1 MALPQRQ
8 IRSSAEGREQINKKN
23 KRGFT
28 PRKLSKLIIF
38 SILVFMLFSFSSSFY
53 QGYQLKEEIK
63 GLEAQLAKVQQE
75 NMKLQE
81 ELKYNYTPEAI
92 EKIAREKLG
101 LIKPG
106 EIVIMRAKEVQR

>member
-8 IRSSAEGREQINKKN
+8 TRFSAEGQEQKKKRI

-28 PRKLSKLIIF
+28 SRKLSRLILF
-38 SILVFMLFSFSSSFY
+38 SILVYMLFSFSSSFY

-63 GLEAQLAKVQQE
+63 VLEAQLAKVQEE
-75 NMKLQE
+75 NIELQE
-81 ELKYNYTPEAI
+81 ELEYNYTSEAI

-106 EIVIMRAKEVQR
+106 EIVIMRAKEVQP